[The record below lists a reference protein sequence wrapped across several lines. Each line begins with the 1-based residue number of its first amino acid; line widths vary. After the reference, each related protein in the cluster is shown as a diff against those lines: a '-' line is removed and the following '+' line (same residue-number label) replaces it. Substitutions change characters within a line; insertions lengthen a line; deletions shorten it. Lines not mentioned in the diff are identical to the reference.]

1 MRRRRTKIPQGNK
14 TISKAQTILSGK
26 TKKSQNSRIS
36 LFPMVNPSVSK
47 RESKPHPSGGGGRGI
62 NQFAFFFFL
71 PPFFPPPDGAR
82 STERT
87 NERTNER
94 TCTDHGLE
102 GDKVNHSPFFVGG
115 VVERGC
121 SPPPLPTPFFAT
133 SDVCNEGWVAAAL
146 RAPCTWVRT
155 EYLQKSTKKIKHFFI
170 SSPSEMCF
178 LPSPP
183 VWSVAAKKDLW
194 GKGSLFE
201 ERREGKH
208 GQSNKEEE
216 EEGET

>member
-1 MRRRRTKIPQGNK
+1 
-14 TISKAQTILSGK
+14 
-26 TKKSQNSRIS
+26 
-36 LFPMVNPSVSK
+36 MVNPSASK
-47 RESKPHPSGGGGRGI
+47 RESKPHPSGGGRRGI
-62 NQFAFFFFL
+62 NQFAFFFFFFFL

-146 RAPCTWVRT
+146 RASCTWVRT

-178 LPSPP
+178 PPSPP
-183 VWSVAAKKDLW
+183 VWSVAAKKGLV
-194 GKGSLFE
+194 GK
-201 ERREGKH
+201 REPGRGEKKRGGKH

-216 EEGET
+216 EEEGET